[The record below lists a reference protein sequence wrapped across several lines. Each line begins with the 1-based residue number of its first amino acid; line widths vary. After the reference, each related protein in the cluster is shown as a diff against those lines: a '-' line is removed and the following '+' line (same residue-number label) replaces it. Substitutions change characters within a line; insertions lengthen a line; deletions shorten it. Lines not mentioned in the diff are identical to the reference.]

1 LAGVFYAM
9 DLEIGLQVKFKDT
22 AGEGRVARIEGE
34 RVWVEDSYGFEHEYL
49 CSELL
54 VAETMGDVGPVVVK
68 DKGRKES
75 APAAQQVDRL
85 TIDLHSHELM
95 ENTHG
100 MTKYDILNHQIQKAT
115 DTIRE
120 AKRRKIP
127 KVLIIHGKGSG
138 RLQQEVHDLLARTG
152 GVEYYFADF
161 AEGGYG
167 ATEVR
172 ILANAQ

>member
-1 LAGVFYAM
+1 M
-9 DLEIGLQVKFKDT
+9 DLKIGIQVKFKDA
-22 AGEGRVARIEGE
+22 AGEGRVARMDGE
-34 RVWVEDSYGFEHEYL
+34 RVWVEDSFGFEHEYH

-54 VAETMGDVGPVVVK
+54 LAEAMVDVGQVVVK

-85 TIDLHSHELM
+85 IIDLHSHELM
-95 ENTHG
+95 ESTHG
-100 MTKYDILNHQIQKAT
+100 MTKYDILNHQIQKAS
-115 DTIRE
+115 DILRE
-120 AKRRKIP
+120 AKRRKVP

-172 ILANAQ
+172 ILANAL